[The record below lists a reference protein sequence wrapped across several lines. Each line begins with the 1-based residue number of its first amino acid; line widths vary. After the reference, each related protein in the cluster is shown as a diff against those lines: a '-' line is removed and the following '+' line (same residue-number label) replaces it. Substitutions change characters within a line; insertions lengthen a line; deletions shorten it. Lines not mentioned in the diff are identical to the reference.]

1 MSSVVRISQTPTL
14 VAKNVADDLAAAV
27 NRGETYHIA
36 LSGGSTPRLLFEYLS
51 EHFRESIPWGDV
63 HLWWGDERCVP
74 PDHEE
79 SNYLMTKETLLKG
92 VILPPEN
99 VHRIKGENSPFDEAV
114 RYANEMK
121 KSIPQKN
128 DLPVFDLI
136 YLGLGTDG
144 HTASIFPDRMDLL
157 TSTDLTAVA
166 SHPES
171 GQTRISL
178 TGPVLNNARNIAFL
192 VTGASKAER
201 VSEIFEKKDGSEKF
215 PASYIDPTHGDL
227 AWYLDRAAAKS
238 LRF

>member
-1 MSSVVRISQTPTL
+1 MSSIVRISQTPLL
-14 VAKNVADDLAAAV
+14 VAKNAADDLATSV
-27 NRGETYHIA
+27 QRGETFHVA
-36 LSGGSTPRLLFEYLS
+36 LSGGSTPKMLFNYLAQ
-51 EHFRESIPWGDV
+51 HYRESIPWGDV

-79 SNYLMTKETLLKG
+79 SNYLMTKESLLKG

-99 VHRIKGENSPFDEAV
+99 VHRIRGEASPVEEAN
-114 RYANEMK
+114 RYAAEMTRE
-121 KSIPQKN
+121 IPLKN
-128 DLPVFDLI
+128 NIPVFDLV

-144 HTASIFPDRMDLL
+144 HTASIFPDRMELL
-157 TSTDLTAVA
+157 TSTALTAVA

-171 GQTRISL
+171 GQNRISL
-178 TGPVLNNARNIAFL
+178 TGPVLNNARNVAFL

-201 VSEIFEKKDGSEKF
+201 VSEIFEKKDGSESY

>member
-1 MSSVVRISQTPTL
+1 MSSVVRISQTPSL
-14 VAKNVADDLAAAV
+14 VARNVADDLAAAV
-27 NRGETYHIA
+27 KRGETYHIA

-51 EHFRESIPWGDV
+51 ENYRESIPWGDV
-63 HLWWGDERCVP
+63 HLWWGDERCVA

-79 SNYLMTKETLLKG
+79 SNYRMTKETLLKG

-99 VHRIKGENSPFDEAV
+99 VHRIKGENNPADEAV

-121 KSIPQKN
+121 KIIPHKN
-128 DLPVFDLI
+128 DLPVFDMI

-144 HTASIFPDRMDLL
+144 HTASIFPDAMELL
-157 TSTDLTAVA
+157 TVPELTAVA
-166 SHPES
+166 THPES
-171 GQTRISL
+171 GQNRISL
-178 TGPVLNNARNIAFL
+178 TGPVLNNASNVAFL

-215 PASYIDPTHGDL
+215 PASHIDPVHGDL

>member
-1 MSSVVRISQTPTL
+1 MSSIVRISQTPLL
-14 VAKNVADDLAAAV
+14 VAKNAADDLATSV
-27 NRGETYHIA
+27 QRGETFHVA
-36 LSGGSTPRLLFEYLS
+36 LSGGSTPKMLFDYLAQ
-51 EHFRESIPWGDV
+51 HYRESIPWGDV

-79 SNYLMTKETLLKG
+79 SNYLMTKESLLKG

-99 VHRIKGENSPFDEAV
+99 VHRIRGEASPVEEAN
-114 RYANEMK
+114 RYAAEMTRE
-121 KSIPQKN
+121 IPLKN
-128 DLPVFDLI
+128 NIPVFDLV

-144 HTASIFPDRMDLL
+144 HTASIFPDRMELL
-157 TSTDLTAVA
+157 TSTALTAVA

-171 GQTRISL
+171 GQNRISL
-178 TGPVLNNARNIAFL
+178 TGPVLNNARNVAFL

-201 VSEIFEKKDGSEKF
+201 VSEIFEKKDGSESY